1 MGTIIRKYITTNR
14 EDLLELDQYLRDERL
29 PTLNSYFGYS
39 VTTGFFAEREYI
51 IIGAPRNNHFNGNK
65 ILLFIEVY
73 LIPSNELFPR
83 NTIGESLLF
92 INSDSN
98 TKGEYFGAS
107 LLALDINNDKI
118 DDLIIGAPYYS
129 NEQSREIGRIY
140 VYMSDKAR
148 NILQFYF

>member
-1 MGTIIRKYITTNR
+1 M
-14 EDLLELDQYLRDERL
+14 
-29 PTLNSYFGYS
+29 
-39 VTTGFFAEREYI
+39 
-51 IIGAPRNNHFNGNK
+51 
-65 ILLFIEVY
+65 
-73 LIPSNELFPR
+73 IPSNELFHS
-83 NTIGESLLF
+83 NTIEKSLLS

-140 VYMSDKAR
+140 VYMSDKATYIS
-148 NILQFYF
+148 IL

>member
-1 MGTIIRKYITTNR
+1 
-14 EDLLELDQYLRDERL
+14 
-29 PTLNSYFGYS
+29 
-39 VTTGFFAEREYI
+39 
-51 IIGAPRNNHFNGNK
+51 
-65 ILLFIEVY
+65 
-73 LIPSNELFPR
+73 LIPSNELFHS
-83 NTIGESLLF
+83 NTIEKSLLS

-140 VYMSDKAR
+140 VYMSDKATY
-148 NILQFYF
+148 ISIY

>member
-1 MGTIIRKYITTNR
+1 M
-14 EDLLELDQYLRDERL
+14 
-29 PTLNSYFGYS
+29 
-39 VTTGFFAEREYI
+39 
-51 IIGAPRNNHFNGNK
+51 
-65 ILLFIEVY
+65 
-73 LIPSNELFPR
+73 IPSNELFPR